1 MSIEDIEKNIKIQE
15 LFELYGNLLT
25 DKQREIM
32 YLYYFSDLSLREIA
46 QNKKISYQG
55 VRDFIKKS
63 EKSLLDFEDK
73 IRLLDKK
80 MKIEEA
86 INILKN
92 EEDKEKVIK
101 ILESI

>member
-1 MSIEDIEKNIKIQE
+1 MSIEDLEKNLILQE
-15 LFELYGNLLT
+15 LFEIYGSLLT

-63 EKSLLDFEDK
+63 EKSLLDFESK
-73 IRLLDKK
+73 IKVLDKK
-80 MKIEEA
+80 KKLNEA
-86 INILKN
+86 INILK
-92 EEDKEKVIK
+92 ETEDKDKVIK
-101 ILESI
+101 MLESI

>member
-1 MSIEDIEKNIKIQE
+1 MSIEDLEKNIKIQE
-15 LFELYGNLLT
+15 LFELYSNLLT
-25 DKQREIM
+25 DKQREVM

-46 QNKKISYQG
+46 QNKNISYQG

-73 IRLLDKK
+73 IGLLSKK
-80 MKIEEA
+80 QKVEKA
-86 INILKN
+86 INILEN
-92 EEDKEKVIK
+92 EGDKIKVIK